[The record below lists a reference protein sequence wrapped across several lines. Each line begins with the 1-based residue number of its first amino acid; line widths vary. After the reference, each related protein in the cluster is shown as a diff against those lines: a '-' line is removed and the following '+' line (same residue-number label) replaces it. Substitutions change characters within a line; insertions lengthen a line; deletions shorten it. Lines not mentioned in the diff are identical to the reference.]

1 MRDIIIGLDQA
12 EEAVLSYE
20 IADEALEAVAGTAQ
34 GAAGRD
40 RARAGGDELRPKL
53 LV

>member
-20 IADEALEAVAGTAQ
+20 IADEALEAVAGTVQ
-34 GAAGRD
+34 GAAGSITLIYCT
-40 RARAGGDELRPKL
+40 GVYTCPT
-53 LV
+53 